1 MRNFLLSQLL
11 LCLGFCSIAIC
22 QSVETNNIQT
32 IPLEITTGKTTHILF
47 PYSIKTVDRGNGG
60 ILAQTAAGFDNILQ
74 VKAAMASFDTTNL
87 TVITGDGTL
96 YSFLAS
102 YCPNPVSINIRIGK
116 SMNVDATSVAES
128 NEAEI
133 EQALIQASQN
143 DSSNVSIKAQSS
155 QATLELSGI
164 YICGDILLCKLTLT
178 NNSPIKYDIESLRFS
193 IRDKKRPKRT
203 AIQETYI
210 TPFRV
215 LSDTTSVS
223 PNAEHT
229 FVYAIPKMT
238 LPDEKLLSITLHER
252 NGGRHLRL
260 KVRNRHILKSIP
272 LQVSPSNL

>member
-11 LCLGFCSIAIC
+11 LCLGFCRIAIC
-22 QSVETNNIQT
+22 QSAETNDIQP
-32 IPLEITTGKTTHILF
+32 IPLEITTGKTTHIVF
-47 PYSIKTVDRGNGG
+47 PYSIKTVDRGSGA

-87 TVITGDGTL
+87 TVITSDGTL

-102 YCPNPVSINIRIGK
+102 YCQNPSSINIRIGK
-116 SMNVDATSVAES
+116 SITAGTSSGDEP

-133 EQALIQASQN
+133 EQALNQANKN
-143 DSSNVSIKAQSS
+143 DSTNVSIKDQSS
-155 QATLELSGI
+155 QARLELSAI

-178 NNSPIKYDIESLRFS
+178 NNSPIKYDIESLRLS

-203 AIQETYI
+203 AIQEAYI

-215 LSDTTSVS
+215 MDDTSSVG

-229 FVYAIPKMT
+229 FIYAIPKMT
-238 LPDEKLLSITLHER
+238 IPDKQLLSIALHEKD
-252 NGGRHLRL
+252 GGRHLNL
-260 KVRNRHILKSIP
+260 KVRNRHILKSLP
-272 LQVSPSNL
+272 LTTN

>member
-11 LCLGFCSIAIC
+11 LCVSFCRIAIC
-22 QSVETNNIQT
+22 QSVEANDIQT
-32 IPLEITTGKTTHILF
+32 IPLEITTGKTTHIVF

-102 YCPNPVSINIRIGK
+102 YCQNPSSINIRIGK
-116 SMNVDATSVAES
+116 SKNAGTMSGRKP

-133 EQALIQASQN
+133 EQALIHASHN
-143 DSSNVSIKAQSS
+143 DSSNVSIKDQSS
-155 QATLELSGI
+155 QTKLELSGI

-178 NNSPIKYDIESLRFS
+178 NNSPVKYDIETLRFS

-215 LSDTTSVS
+215 LSDTTSVAS
-223 PNAEHT
+223 NAEHT
-229 FVYAIPKMT
+229 FIYAIPKMT
-238 LPDEKLLSITLHER
+238 IPDKKLLSIALHEKD
-252 NGGRHLRL
+252 GGRHLNL
-260 KVRNRHILKSIP
+260 KVRNRHILKSLP
-272 LQVSPSNL
+272 LTTN

>member
-1 MRNFLLSQLL
+1 MRNFLLCQLL
-11 LCLGFCSIAIC
+11 LCLSFCRIAIC
-22 QSVETNNIQT
+22 QNVETNDIHI
-32 IPLEITTGKTTHILF
+32 IPLEITTTKTTHLVF
-47 PYSIKTVDRGNGG
+47 PYSIKTVDRGSGG

-102 YCPNPVSINIRIGK
+102 YCQNPSSINIRIGK
-116 SMNVDATSVAES
+116 SITAGTSSGEEP

-133 EQALIQASQN
+133 EQALNQASQN
-143 DSSNVSIKAQSS
+143 DSSNVSLKDQSS
-155 QATLELSGI
+155 KAKLELSGI
-164 YICGDILLCKLTLT
+164 YICGDILLYKLTLT
-178 NNSPIKYDIESLRFS
+178 NNSPIKYDIETIRFS

-215 LSDTTSVS
+215 LSDTTSVG

-238 LPDEKLLSITLHER
+238 IPDEKLLSIALHEK
-252 NGGRHLRL
+252 NGGRHLNL
-260 KVRNRHILKSIP
+260 KVRNRHILKSLP
-272 LQVSPSNL
+272 LTTN

>member
-11 LCLGFCSIAIC
+11 LCLSFVGIAIC
-22 QSVETNNIQT
+22 QGVETIDIKA
-32 IPLEITTGKTTHILF
+32 IPLEITTSKTTHLVF
-47 PYSIKTVDRGNGG
+47 PYNIKTVDRGNGE

-102 YCPNPVSINIRIGK
+102 YCPNPVSINIRISK
-116 SMNVDATSVAES
+116 SMNVGATSVAEP

-133 EQALIQASQN
+133 EEALIQASQN
-143 DSSNVSIKAQSS
+143 DSSNVRIKDQSS
-155 QATLELSGI
+155 QTKLELSGI

-215 LSDTTSVS
+215 LSDTTSVG

-229 FVYAIPKMT
+229 FIYAIPKMT
-238 LPDEKLLSITLHER
+238 IPDKKLLSIALHEK
-252 NGGRHLRL
+252 NGGRDLNL
-260 KVRNRHILKSIP
+260 KVRNRHILKSLP
-272 LQVSPSNL
+272 LTTH

>member
-11 LCLGFCSIAIC
+11 LCLSFCGMAIC
-22 QSVETNNIQT
+22 QNTETSDIQT
-32 IPLEITTGKTTHILF
+32 IPLEITTSKTTHLVF

-102 YCPNPVSINIRIGK
+102 YCQSPGSINIKIGK
-116 SMNVDATSVAES
+116 SINAIGGSGREP
-128 NEAEI
+128 NEADI
-133 EQALIQASQN
+133 EQALIQARQN
-143 DSSNVSIKAQSS
+143 DSSNVSIKDQSS
-155 QATLELSGI
+155 RAKLALSGI
-164 YICGDILLCKLTLT
+164 YICGDVLLCKLTLT
-178 NNSPIKYDIESLRFS
+178 NQSPIKYDIETLRFS

-215 LSDTTSVS
+215 LDDIGFG
-223 PNAEHT
+223 PNAERT
-229 FVYAIPKMT
+229 FIYAIPKMT
-238 LPDEKLLSITLHER
+238 IPDKKLLSIALHEKD
-252 NGGRHLRL
+252 GGRHLNL

-272 LQVSPSNL
+272 LQSSPSNL